1 MDASA
6 STTSVQPGAAQ
17 AANVPHR
24 WRNLAVVSGVSVVD
38 GTEAGLINTVF
49 PTLAVAL
56 RLNSGHLGLIA
67 ALGKIA
73 SVPAGPFWIWLS
85 GRIGRRAT
93 LAATTVTGG
102 LFGIAAGFSQNF
114 VQLLICCT
122 LMSAAVIGGSP
133 IAMAVIADS
142 FPDEQR
148 ARANGIFFSSLQLA
162 GIVLGPIMAAFV
174 AMQDGWRWA
183 LWTLGGV
190 CIVAGFVVLAFFK
203 DPGIG
208 AAEQQLADLTREDR
222 AKAKV
227 TFVSVIGL
235 FRIPTYA
242 VMMLSRLLSGHL
254 LILIFGVQFL
264 VTERGIPNSTA
275 ILVALPF
282 GIGYSVATLGAGFIL
297 PRLDRLMPSRG
308 RVVMLQFAQIA
319 FGVIAFFGTQ
329 FRYETITV
337 YAVFW
342 ALLGACQGLNPPVN
356 RPIVAAV
363 VLPELRG
370 QAFAIWLT
378 VFETIGWALFS
389 LLAGALAAAIG
400 IQGVFFWVLVVLM
413 IVNGL
418 LLSVLYFTY
427 PRDVGRVS
435 ETLDVRRRQTLS
447 D

>member
-49 PTLAVAL
+49 PTLAAAL
-56 RLNSGHLGLIA
+56 RLNSGHLGLVA

>member
-49 PTLAVAL
+49 PTLAAAL

-148 ARANGIFFSSLQLA
+148 ARANGIFFSSIQLA

-208 AAEQQLADLTREDR
+208 AAERQLADLTREDR

-227 TFVSVIGL
+227 TFGSVIGL
-235 FRIPTYA
+235 FRIPSYA

-254 LILIFGVQFL
+254 LIIIFGVQFL

-308 RVVMLQFAQIA
+308 RVMMLQFAQIA

-389 LLAGALAAAIG
+389 LLAGTLAAAIG

-418 LLSVLYFTY
+418 LLSILYFSY

-435 ETLDVRRRQTLS
+435 EMLDSRRQQTLA

>member
-6 STTSVQPGAAQ
+6 STASTQPGAAQ

-24 WRNLAVVSGVSVVD
+24 WRNLAVLSGVSVID
-38 GTEAGLINTVF
+38 NTEAGLINTVF
-49 PTLAVAL
+49 PTLATAL
-56 RLNSGHLGLIA
+56 RLNSGHLGVIA

-73 SVPAGPFWIWLS
+73 SVPAGPFWVWLS
-85 GRIGRRAT
+85 SRIGRRGA
-93 LAATTVTGG
+93 LVATTATGG

-114 VQLLICCT
+114 AQLLICCT

-148 ARANGIFFSSLQLA
+148 ARATGIFFSSIQLA
-162 GIVLGPIMAAFV
+162 AIALGPVMAIFV
-174 AMQDGWRWA
+174 GLADGWRWA
-183 LWTLGGV
+183 LWMIGGI
-190 CIVAGFVVLAFFK
+190 CIAAGFLILAFFK

-208 AAEQQLADLTREDR
+208 ASERQLADLAGEDR
-222 AKAKV
+222 VKAKV
-227 TFVSVIGL
+227 TVGSVLSL
-235 FRIPTYA
+235 FRTPTYT

-254 LILIFGVQFL
+254 LIVIFGVQFL
-264 VTERGIPNSTA
+264 VSERGISNAVA

-282 GIGYSVATLGAGFIL
+282 GIGYSVATLGAGFLL

-308 RVVMLQFAQIA
+308 RVLVLQVAQILFA
-319 FGVIAFFGTQ
+319 VVAFFGTQ

-370 QAFAIWLT
+370 QAYAIWLT
-378 VFETIGWALFS
+378 VFETIAWALFS
-389 LLAGALAAAIG
+389 LLAGALAATIG
-400 IQGVFFWVLVVLM
+400 IQGVFLWVLVVLM

-418 LLSVLYFTY
+418 LLSVLYVSY
-427 PRDVGRVS
+427 PQDAERVTR
-435 ETLDVRRRQTLS
+435 TLEARRAQALS
-447 D
+447 N

>member
-6 STTSVQPGAAQ
+6 STASVQPGAAQ

-24 WRNLAVVSGVSVVD
+24 WRNLAVLSGVSVVD
-38 GTEAGLINTVF
+38 NTEAGLINTVF
-49 PTLAVAL
+49 PTLAAAL
-56 RLNSGHLGLIA
+56 RLDSGHLGVIA

-73 SVPAGPFWIWLS
+73 SVPAGPFWVWLS
-85 GRIGRRAT
+85 SRIGRRGA
-93 LAATTVTGG
+93 LVATTVTGG

-142 FPDEQR
+142 FADEHR
-148 ARANGIFFSSLQLA
+148 ARANGIFFGTIQLA
-162 GIVLGPIMAAFV
+162 AIVLGPVMAVFV
-174 AMQDGWRWA
+174 GLEDGWRWA

-190 CIVAGFVVLAFFK
+190 CVAAGLVVAAFFT

-208 AAEQQLADLTREDR
+208 SSEKQLADLAGEDR
-222 AKAKV
+222 TKAKV
-227 TFVSVIGL
+227 TVASVAGL
-235 FRIPTYA
+235 FRIPTYT
-242 VMMLSRLLSGHL
+242 VMMVSRLLSGHL
-254 LILIFGVQFL
+254 LIAIFGVQFL
-264 VTERGIPNSTA
+264 VTERGIDNATA

-282 GIGYSVATLGAGFIL
+282 GLGYSVATLSAGFVL

-308 RVVMLQFAQIA
+308 RVLVLQLAQILFA
-319 FGVIAFFGTQ
+319 VIAFFGTQ
-329 FRYETITV
+329 FRYETIAT

-356 RPIVAAV
+356 RPIVAGV

-370 QAFAIWLT
+370 QAYAIWLT
-378 VFETIGWALFS
+378 VFETIAWALFS
-389 LLAGALAAAIG
+389 LMAGSLAATLG
-400 IQGVFFWVLVVLM
+400 IQGVFLWVLVILM

-418 LLSVLYFTY
+418 LLSVLYVTY
-427 PRDVGRVS
+427 PRDTARVARQL
-435 ETLDVRRRQTLS
+435 ELRRSQALA

>member
-6 STTSVQPGAAQ
+6 STASAQSGAAQ

-24 WRNLAVVSGVSVVD
+24 WRNLAVLSGVSVVD
-38 GTEAGLINTVF
+38 NTEAGLINTVF
-49 PTLAVAL
+49 PTLATAL
-56 RLNSGHLGLIA
+56 RLNSGHLGVIA

-73 SVPAGPFWIWLS
+73 SVPAGPFWVWLA
-85 GRIGRRAT
+85 GRIGRRGA
-93 LAATTVTGG
+93 LVATTVTGG

-148 ARANGIFFSSLQLA
+148 ARANGIFFGTLQLA
-162 GIVLGPIMAAFV
+162 AIVLGPVMAIFV
-174 AMQDGWRWA
+174 GLADGWRWA

-190 CIVAGFVVLAFFK
+190 CILAGLVVAAFFA
-203 DPGIG
+203 DPGVG
-208 AAEQQLADLTREDR
+208 SSEKQLADLAREDR

-227 TFVSVIGL
+227 TVASVVGL
-235 FRIPTYA
+235 FRVPTYT

-254 LILIFGVQFL
+254 LIVIFGVQFL
-264 VTERGIPNSTA
+264 VTERGIDNATA

-297 PRLDRLMPSRG
+297 PRLDRIMPGRG
-308 RVVMLQFAQIA
+308 RVLVLQLAQILFA
-319 FGVIAFFGTQ
+319 VIAFFGTQ
-329 FRYETITV
+329 FRYETIAT

-342 ALLGACQGLNPPVN
+342 AFLGACQGLNPPVN

-370 QAFAIWLT
+370 QAYAIWLS
-378 VFETIGWALFS
+378 VFETIAWALFS
-389 LLAGALAAAIG
+389 LLAGSLAATLG
-400 IQGVFFWVLVVLM
+400 IQGVFLWVLVILM
-413 IVNGL
+413 LVNGL
-418 LLSVLYFTY
+418 LLSILYVTY
-427 PRDVGRVS
+427 PRDAGRIGQAL
-435 ETLDVRRRQTLS
+435 ELRRREALA

>member
-49 PTLAVAL
+49 PTLAAAL

-85 GRIGRRAT
+85 GRIGRRAA

-148 ARANGIFFSSLQLA
+148 ARANGIFFSSIQLA

-174 AMQDGWRWA
+174 AMPDGWRWA

-308 RVVMLQFAQIA
+308 RVMMLQFAQIA

-356 RPIVAAV
+356 RPIVTAV

>member
-6 STTSVQPGAAQ
+6 STASVQPGAAQ

-24 WRNLAVVSGVSVVD
+24 WRNLAVLSGVSVVD
-38 GTEAGLINTVF
+38 NTEAGLINTVF
-49 PTLAVAL
+49 PTLAAAL
-56 RLNSGHLGLIA
+56 RLNSGHLGIIA

-73 SVPAGPFWIWLS
+73 SVPAGPFWVWLS
-85 GRIGRRAT
+85 SKIGRRGA
-93 LAATTVTGG
+93 LVATTVTGG

-142 FPDEQR
+142 FADEQR
-148 ARANGIFFSSLQLA
+148 ARANGIFFGTLQLA
-162 GIVLGPIMAAFV
+162 AIVLAPVMAVFV
-174 AMQDGWRWA
+174 GREDGWRWA

-190 CIVAGFVVLAFFK
+190 CIVAGFVVAAFFT

-208 AAEQQLADLTREDR
+208 SSEKQLADLANEDR
-222 AKAKV
+222 TKAKV
-227 TFVSVIGL
+227 TVASVVGL
-235 FRIPTYA
+235 FRIPTYS
-242 VMMLSRLLSGHL
+242 VMMVSRLLSGHL
-254 LILIFGVQFL
+254 LIAIFGVQFL
-264 VTERGIPNSTA
+264 VTERGIDNATA

-282 GIGYSVATLGAGFIL
+282 GIGYSVATLSAGFIL

-308 RVVMLQFAQIA
+308 RVLVLQLAQILFA
-319 FGVIAFFGTQ
+319 VIAFFGTQ
-329 FRYETITV
+329 FRYETIAT

-356 RPIVAAV
+356 RPIVAGV

-370 QAFAIWLT
+370 QAYAIWLT
-378 VFETIGWALFS
+378 VFETIAWALFS
-389 LLAGALAAAIG
+389 LLAGSLAATLG
-400 IQGVFFWVLVVLM
+400 IQGVFLWVLVILM

-418 LLSVLYFTY
+418 LLSVLYVTY
-427 PRDVGRVS
+427 PRDTARIGQQL
-435 ETLDVRRRQTLS
+435 ELRRRQALA